1 MVVTSNKNTG
11 LTPVEF
17 LVSVSFVAGCIQLLA
32 GVLQL
37 GIIVDFISIPVISG
51 FTTGAALTIIMTQ
64 VAGLLGYQSS
74 IDKHNP
80 AYRVFWDTLLNI
92 KLTTI
97 DAAFGIGTI
106 VFLICWKLLAQ
117 YFVQRKY
124 RFGVVFGQGANA
136 AALIFFTVIGVLL
149 NMQHAA
155 PIIHLIGSIPSGVS
169 YISVPNFQHMSII
182 VPVSATVV
190 LVAITEHIAVTKSYA
205 RVNGYKI
212 KANQEIWALGCVN
225 IVGSFFGGFPSS
237 GIINF
242 YALRFV

>member
-1 MVVTSNKNTG
+1 MAGAANKNLG
-11 LTPVEF
+11 LTPVQF
-17 LVSVSFVAGCIQLLA
+17 LVAVSFVAGCIQLLA

-37 GIIVDFISIPVISG
+37 GIIVDFISSPVISG
-51 FTTGAALTIIMTQ
+51 FTTGAALSIIMTQ
-64 VAGLLGYQSS
+64 LAGLLGYQSS

-80 AYRVFWDTLLNI
+80 AYRVLWDTLLNI

-155 PIIHLIGSIPSGVS
+155 PIIHLIGYIPSGINYVA
-169 YISVPNFQHMSII
+169 VPKFENLLTII
-182 VPVSATVV
+182 PVSATVV
-190 LVAITEHIAVTKSYA
+190 LVGIMEHIAVTKSFA

-212 KANQEIWALGCVN
+212 KANQEIWALGFVN
-225 IVGSFFGGFPSS
+225 IAGSFIGAFPAT
-237 GIINF
+237 GNNHF
-242 YALRFV
+242 NY